1 MQHDEIIDCPKSG
14 GNLCYKIEVSKDIT
28 NYFSLSCGF
37 WTNSLMKP
45 GSDFYKDQME
55 LLPELY
61 KDLAWL
67 DDKTGLIWIPNH
79 TNISD
84 LGMVFADGT
93 SIDEWAWAAVKSIP
107 MPEDEKAK
115 FKEKGKEYDFKM
127 DMTTL
132 THFSERDFIEALTYI
147 GVLPE

>member
-14 GNLCYKIEVSKDIT
+14 GNLCYKIEISKDIT

-45 GSDFYKDQME
+45 ESDFYKDQME

-79 TNISD
+79 TNIPD

-93 SIDEWAWAAVKSIP
+93 STDEWAWAAVKAIP
-107 MPEDEKAK
+107 L
-115 FKEKGKEYDFKM
+115 GKDDKKLAENQTHKM
-127 DMTTL
+127 DMKNIK
-132 THFSERDFIEALTYI
+132 HFKERDYIDALSYI
-147 GVLPE
+147 GALPE

>member
-1 MQHDEIIDCPKSG
+1 MQHDEIIQCPKSG
-14 GNLCYKIEVSKDIT
+14 GNLCYKIEVTKDIT

-45 GSDFYKDQME
+45 GTDFYNDQIE

-61 KDLAWL
+61 KAISWL
-67 DDKTGLIWIPNH
+67 DEKTGLVWLPND
-79 TNISD
+79 TNVPD

-93 SIDEWAWAAVKSIP
+93 SVDEWAWASVKSIP
-107 MPEDEKAK
+107 LGEDDKKLTETQTH
-115 FKEKGKEYDFKM
+115 KM
-127 DMTTL
+127 DMKNIK
-132 THFSERDFIEALTYI
+132 HFKECDYIDALSYI